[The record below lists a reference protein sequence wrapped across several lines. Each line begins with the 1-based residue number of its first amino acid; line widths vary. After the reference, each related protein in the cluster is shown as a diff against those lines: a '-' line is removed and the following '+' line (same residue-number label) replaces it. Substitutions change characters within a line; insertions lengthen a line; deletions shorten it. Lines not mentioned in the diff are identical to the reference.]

1 MKIILIRHGQAEGF
15 KDQDSSRQL
24 TEFGHKQ
31 AQETAEY
38 IMKKYSPD
46 LLVVSPYD
54 RARQT
59 LQAFQK
65 HAPQTPIKTLAT
77 ITPNGNVNRALDDL
91 AQLADDGI
99 DCMLVVCHMP
109 IVANL
114 AGALLGEWA
123 TAYSL
128 AEARVLQCEVLVEN
142 LATQIDAFIPTQA
155 H

>member
-24 TEFGHKQ
+24 TKFGHQQ

-38 IMKKYSPD
+38 IMQKYSPD

-65 HAPQTPIKTLAT
+65 HAPKTPTKTLAT
-77 ITPNGNVNRALDDL
+77 ITPNGNINRALEDL
-91 AQLADDGI
+91 SQLADDNMECI
-99 DCMLVVCHMP
+99 LVVCHMP
-109 IVANL
+109 IVANMV
-114 AGALLGEWA
+114 GALLGEWA

-128 AEARVLQCEVLVEN
+128 AEARILQCEVLAEN
-142 LATQIDAFIPTQA
+142 LAEQIDGFIPTQA
-155 H
+155 S

>member
-1 MKIILIRHGQAEGF
+1 MKIILIRHGQAENLQL
-15 KDQDSSRQL
+15 QDSSRQL
-24 TEFGHKQ
+24 TEFGQQQ

-38 IMKKYSPD
+38 IMEKYSPD

-65 HAPQTPIKTLAT
+65 HAPQTLIKTLAT

-99 DCMLVVCHMP
+99 ECMLVVCHMP
-109 IVANL
+109 IVANI
-114 AGALLGEWA
+114 AGALLGQWA

-128 AEARVLQCEVLVEN
+128 AEARILECEVFAEN
-142 LATQIDAFIPTQA
+142 LATQIDGFIPTQS
-155 H
+155 